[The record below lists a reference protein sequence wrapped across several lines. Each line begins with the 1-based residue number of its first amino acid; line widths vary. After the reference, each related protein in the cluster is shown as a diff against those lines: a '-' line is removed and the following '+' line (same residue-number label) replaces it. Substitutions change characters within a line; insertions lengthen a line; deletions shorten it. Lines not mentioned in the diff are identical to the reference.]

1 MASDSERSRVET
13 QGVPTGRRRPGLLFA
28 AIRERFLGRGPGVLC
43 FVLARAHHAL
53 ARGTVRC
60 RAGPGRAVTGGVHWG
75 VRSVCAGGVRARPR
89 RGLHCRVSAG
99 RGG

>member
-60 RAGPGRAVTGGVHWG
+60 RAVARRRW
-75 VRSVCAGGVRARPR
+75 SGGVRGTGRERERASV
-89 RGLHCRVSAG
+89 VSQ
-99 RGG
+99 GGISV

>member
-1 MASDSERSRVET
+1 VASDDERTQVET

-53 ARGTVRC
+53 ARWTVRIC
-60 RAGPGRAVTGGVHWG
+60 DAFVIGPSEIRKSSLCS
-75 VRSVCAGGVRARPR
+75 R
-89 RGLHCRVSAG
+89 
-99 RGG
+99 